1 MQMVSSFFDTI
12 NHEMLRNIINKRVND
27 GGLLRYIGKWLN
39 AGVLE
44 GSTLSYMDQGTP
56 QGGVI
61 SPLLAN
67 IFLHE
72 VFDDWY
78 VKEVKDRMK
87 GHTFVVRSADDF
99 IIGFEKEEDARRVLQ
114 VLSKRFAKFGLMIH
128 PKKTE
133 LIRFIRPESQTT
145 VEKGNCSFDFLGFTH
160 FWGKSLKGNWV
171 VKKKTKRK
179 RLNRS
184 MKAIWI
190 WCRDNRHEPAKK
202 QHKSLCSK
210 LRGHFQYFGVRG
222 NYMQLEMIF
231 FHAEK
236 AWKFWLSRR
245 SHTSYIN
252 WEQFEYYRQVFPLP
266 RPKIVHN
273 I

>member
-78 VKEVKDRMK
+78 VKEVKDRMN

-99 IIGFEKEEDARRVLQ
+99 IIGFENEEDARRVLQ

-128 PKKTE
+128 PKKTK
-133 LIRFIRPESQTT
+133 LIRFNRPEPEAT
-145 VEKGNCSFDFLGFTH
+145 VGKGNCSFDFLGFTH
-160 FWGKSLKGNWV
+160 FWAKSLKGNWV